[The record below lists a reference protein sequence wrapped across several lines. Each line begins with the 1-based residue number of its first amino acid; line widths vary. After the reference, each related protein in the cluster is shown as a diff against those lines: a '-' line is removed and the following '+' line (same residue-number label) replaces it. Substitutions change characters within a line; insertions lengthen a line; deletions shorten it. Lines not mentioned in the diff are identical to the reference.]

1 MWHWL
6 KENHPV
12 VHEVIQWVPLAI
24 ALAALVKSFF

>member
-6 KENHPV
+6 KENHHV
-12 VHEVIQWVPLAI
+12 AYEVIQWIPLAI